1 MRRQNENFNKYQAMP
16 KLLTTVTILLDS
28 VYIFKMSFKLHSL
41 LFFPTILK
49 YFRIKKK
56 FVHKSLL
63 AIDTLSSMRM
73 IHTFCSYHL
82 AMNIIY
88 SIKLQIIFFLSA
100 KIQEENTLNQAG
112 AVYLSQAF
120 VWGASASD
128 PQTPQQCKSI
138 HKFQQL
144 SLLSNGGRFSYAV
157 WKVLKGKPTTELG
170 KLANFQW

>member
-1 MRRQNENFNKYQAMP
+1 MP

-120 VWGASASD
+120 V
-128 PQTPQQCKSI
+128 
-138 HKFQQL
+138 
-144 SLLSNGGRFSYAV
+144 
-157 WKVLKGKPTTELG
+157 
-170 KLANFQW
+170 